1 MKVLITE
8 NKMVN
13 IYQSLINKCIELIVK
28 VAYEPDFIPD
38 WVDPRVLDDFDS
50 VDSIKVTNVD
60 MHNEI
65 YPNMNIKVIN
75 IHVDIVL
82 NSIKYFDVDNLL
94 FHLSYFVKV
103 HTFGRDRSV
112 QLTVIADNVDLKNK
126 NPQW

>member
-13 IYQSLINKCIELIVK
+13 LYQSLIDKCVSELVSIDGVDN
-28 VAYEPDFIPD
+28 VPD
-38 WVDPRVLDDFDS
+38 WVDSRVLDDFES

-60 MHNEI
+60 I
-65 YPNMNIKVIN
+65 YDEAYPGANIMVVN
-75 IHVDIVL
+75 IHVNIVL
-82 NSIKYFDVDNLL
+82 DSINFFDTSNLL
-94 FHLSYFVKV
+94 FHLEYYVKG

-112 QLTVIADNVDLKNK
+112 KLKIIEDNVDLKNK

>member
-13 IYQSLINKCIELIVK
+13 LYQSLIDKCVSELVSIDGVDN
-28 VAYEPDFIPD
+28 VPD
-38 WVDPRVLDDFDS
+38 WVDSRVLDDFES

-60 MHNEI
+60 I
-65 YPNMNIKVIN
+65 YDEAYPGANIMVVN
-75 IHVDIVL
+75 IHVNIVL
-82 NSIKYFDVDNLL
+82 DSINFFDTSNLL
-94 FHLSYFVKV
+94 FHLEYYVKG

-112 QLTVIADNVDLKNK
+112 KLKIIEDNVDLKNE